1 MKEEKIF
8 SAKPAV
14 FPSNNTEEQNS
25 VIKLLDILD
34 KSRIKPEATFMDKY
48 PNTDGYITITDPKQ
62 YPIGKCEIQIK
73 TLPDVNLEKPKYQC
87 TLPFL
92 AHCEVSLLP
101 VILIVV
107 NTNSEVAYWM
117 HFFRTDLRKIS
128 DKIKGKSIVV
138 PFPKSNLISRTNK
151 EYVDEWTNIL
161 NTYIQKKFEYEKL
174 SEHQEEIEKLTSA
187 VSNFP
192 KPLHSISKED
202 LKSVSIF
209 IDTINNAL
217 DNEFQSIKEILYHDY
232 WKMSIVYSQ
241 FREKSVSYALVPI
254 KYGENDLIIREIES
268 MKLLYKKKSPK
279 LISSHHA
286 SNPISSIPFEHA
298 YNIIKSDTLD
308 VIKNKYIALVNIP
321 LCKEYIIDSL
331 DRLEEFLPMLNFKD
345 YNLLQIKDLLHN
357 YIPLLAEEHA
367 KLNTISI
374 DDGILYFN
382 ISDLLWHT
390 MAEESQVISTQAIHR
405 YTSGDFTS
413 LKVVYNSSN
422 IDVDIFL
429 EYVDFLCNQGI
440 EDFVRPYPAKDY
452 TNPGKFVW
460 SWYNENT
467 AFEKI
472 KFLYT
477 ELTITYNQFIE
488 AFFPK
493 LYDGLNYNS
502 KFDLQI
508 IDLQYGSDFDDHTDS
523 PGVTLYN
530 LKCIDAAVTPSMQF
544 FLNSQDCP
552 LEFKIFRNDYKNGV
566 EIGGLKYKLI
576 SSSSGHLNS
585 FFEDYTLKNTLYKLL
600 EDRFKDYFSSL
611 TNEK

>member
-1 MKEEKIF
+1 MKKERIF

-14 FPSNNTEEQNS
+14 FPAYNTEEQNS

-48 PNTDGYITITDPKQ
+48 PNTDGYITITDAKQ

-73 TLPDVNLEKPKYQC
+73 TLPDINLDKPKYQC

-92 AHCEVSLLP
+92 SHCEVSLLP
-101 VILIVV
+101 VILIAV

-117 HFFRTDLRKIS
+117 HFFRTDLRKVS

-138 PFPKSNLISRTNK
+138 PFSKSNLISRTNK
-151 EYVDEWTNIL
+151 DYVDEWTNIL
-161 NTYIQKKFEYEKL
+161 NTYIQKKFDYEKL
-174 SEHQEEIEKLTSA
+174 SEHQEEIEKLTTA

-241 FREKSVSYALVPI
+241 FKKKSVSYALVPI
-254 KYGENDLIIREIES
+254 KYGDNDLIIREIES
-268 MKLLYKKKSPK
+268 MTLLYKTKTTK
-279 LISSHHA
+279 LISSHHT
-286 SNPISSIPFEHA
+286 SNPISTNPFEHA
-298 YNIIKSDTLD
+298 YNIIKNDTID
-308 VIKNKYIALVNIP
+308 VIKNKYISLVNIP
-321 LCKEYIIDSL
+321 LSEEYIIDSL
-331 DRLEEFLPMLNFKD
+331 DRLDEFFPMLNFKD
-345 YNLLQIKDLLHN
+345 YNLQQIKDLLHN
-357 YIPLLAEEHA
+357 YVPLLAEEHT
-367 KLNTISI
+367 KLNGISI

-390 MAEESQVISTQAIHR
+390 MTEECQEISTQAIHR
-405 YTSGDFTS
+405 YSSGDFTT
-413 LKVVYNSSN
+413 LKVVYQSSS
-422 IDVDIFL
+422 IDIEMLL
-429 EYVDFLCNQGI
+429 EYVDFLYNQGI
-440 EDFVRPYPAKDY
+440 EQFVRPYPARDY
-452 TNPGKFVW
+452 TKSGKFVW
-460 SWYNENT
+460 SWYDENR
-467 AFEKI
+467 AYEKI

-477 ELTITYNQFIE
+477 ELAITYNQFIE

-493 LYDGLNYNS
+493 IYEALNYNS
-502 KFDLQI
+502 HFDLQI
-508 IDLQYGSDFDDHTDS
+508 IDLQYGSEFDDNTDS
-523 PGVTLYN
+523 PGVILYN
-530 LKCIDAAVTPSMQF
+530 LKCVEEPHTPRMQF

-566 EIGGLKYKLI
+566 DIEGVKYKLI
-576 SSSSGHLNS
+576 SSSSGHLKS
-585 FFEDYTLKNTLYKLL
+585 FFEDYTLKNNLYQLL
-600 EDRFKDYFSSL
+600 EESFKDYFASL
-611 TNEK
+611 TGN

>member
-138 PFPKSNLISRTNK
+138 PFAKSNLISRTNK

-254 KYGENDLIIREIES
+254 KYGDNDLIIREIES
-268 MKLLYKKKSPK
+268 MSLIYKTKAPK
-279 LISSHHA
+279 LVSSHHT
-286 SNPISSIPFEHA
+286 SNPISNIPFEQA
-298 YNIIKSDTLD
+298 YSIIEKDTLD
-308 VIKNKYIALVNIP
+308 VIKNKYIRLVNTP
-321 LCKEYIIDSL
+321 LSQEYIIDFI
-331 DRLEEFLPMLNFKD
+331 DRLDEIFTMLDFKE
-345 YNLLQIKDLLHN
+345 YNLKHIKELIQN
-357 YIPLLAEEHA
+357 YFPLLVEEYI
-367 KLNTISI
+367 KLNDIEIESNITV
-374 DDGILYFN
+374 FN
-382 ISDLLWHT
+382 ISDLTWHT
-390 MAEESQVISTQAIHR
+390 FAEEVKEISRLAINR
-405 YTSGDFTS
+405 YNLKDFS
-413 LKVVYNSSN
+413 LLKIEYICNTL
-422 IDVDIFL
+422 DVDLVI
-429 EYVDFLCNQGI
+429 EYLDFLLNQGI
-440 EDFVRPYPAKDY
+440 QEFTRPYPAKDY
-452 TNPGKFVW
+452 SNPSQFVW
-460 SWYNENT
+460 SWYTKEM

-472 KFLYT
+472 SFLYK
-477 ELTITYNQFIE
+477 ELAVTYNQFIE

-493 LYDGLNYNS
+493 LYDTLHYNS
-502 KFDLQI
+502 NFDLQI
-508 IDLQYGSDFDDHTDS
+508 IDLQYVSKFDDYTDS
-523 PGVTLYN
+523 PGVMLYN
-530 LKCIDAAVTPSMQF
+530 LKSIDTNVIPQMKF
-544 FLNSQDCP
+544 YLNSENCP
-552 LEFKIFRNDYKNGV
+552 LQPKNFYKNYKKVIAIEGV
-566 EIGGLKYKLI
+566 KYKVI
-576 SSSSGHLNS
+576 SSSSEVIDS
-585 FFEDYTLKNTLYKLL
+585 FFEDYTLKNNLYKLL
-600 EDRFKDYFSSL
+600 EDRFKEYFKSIAAI
-611 TNEK
+611 